1 MENKKHI
8 WERLKAFLKFDL
20 PVNYDSIREL
30 FLQIHTSYLEDY
42 PGWSTR
48 ATRRKAISIYWY
60 KYVLRHFLTLL
71 LLALILYFVIK
82 SFHIPHAGEL
92 VAIGVMVIIA
102 FCILLFVQYA
112 PYFNTEFLPK
122 LETIVEEYE
131 GRQYEDLEKCRQAQY
146 SNLALILIFYV
157 WNKVGNVN
165 ALNSSDQLARL
176 LMKMYGVDNGSL
188 KKNLEL
194 IISKPKD
201 LSSRKLKEIEKGFE
215 EAFTFFE
222 ALPFEKGIVTLKELE
237 VSMKKVIARR
247 RDDGA

>member
-1 MENKKHI
+1 M
-8 WERLKAFLKFDL
+8 A
-20 PVNYDSIREL
+20 
-30 FLQIHTSYLEDY
+30 
-42 PGWSTR
+42 
-48 ATRRKAISIYWY
+48 
-60 KYVLRHFLTLL
+60 
-71 LLALILYFVIK
+71 
-82 SFHIPHAGEL
+82 
-92 VAIGVMVIIA
+92 IIA
-102 FCILLFVQYA
+102 FCIMLFVQYA

-122 LETIVEEYE
+122 LETVVEEYE

-201 LSSRKLKEIEKGFE
+201 LSLRKLKEIEKGFE
-215 EAFTFFE
+215 EAFSFFE
-222 ALPFEKGIVTLKELE
+222 ILHFEQGVITLKALE
-237 VSMKKVIARR
+237 ARLKSL
-247 RDDGA
+247 

>member
-1 MENKKHI
+1 MGNIKNI
-8 WERLKAFLKFDL
+8 WKRLKAFLKFDL

-30 FLQIHTSYLEDY
+30 FSEIHTSYQEDY

-48 ATRRKAISIYWY
+48 ATRRKAISVYWY

-71 LLALILYFVIK
+71 LLGLILYFAIN
-82 SFHIPHAGEL
+82 SFHIPRAGEL
-92 VAIGVMVIIA
+92 IAIGIMVIIA
-102 FCILLFVQYA
+102 FGILLFVQYA
-112 PYFNTEFLPK
+112 PYFSTEFLPK
-122 LETIVEEYE
+122 LETVVEEYE

-215 EAFTFFE
+215 EAFSFFE
-222 ALPFEKGIVTLKELE
+222 ALHFEQG
-237 VSMKKVIARR
+237 VIALKALEARLKSL
-247 RDDGA
+247 